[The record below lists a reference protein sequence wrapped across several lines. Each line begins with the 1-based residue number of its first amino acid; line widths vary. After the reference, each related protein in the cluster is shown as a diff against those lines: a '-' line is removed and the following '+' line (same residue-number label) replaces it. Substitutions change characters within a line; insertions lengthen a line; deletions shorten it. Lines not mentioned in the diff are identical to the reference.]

1 MARTR
6 ADAVVGI
13 NVPVLESIFGRIREL
28 IRSERGI
35 AVPTALLVLVVS
47 FGFATVALVSS
58 TNSQSGSVRDQDTK
72 TAISSAD
79 AGAEEA
85 LLRENKV
92 ETQSGTACVVSSA
105 GVLTPG
111 VPAADGWCPQ
121 HQGDVGTAS
130 FAYRVKPFEL
140 VTIAGQERRAV
151 TVVSQGASDQVSR
164 RIAISATAPTGI
176 GVFGDNRAVGVDGV
190 TIGGSSDVNTSTG
203 SEQDVIIEENG
214 TLCGNA
220 RHGPGAEVGLANNGQ
235 QCAGYI
241 VNEGSQPTPPIDISE
256 IYANNTNYRLLP
268 TGADQRSGSVAFDP
282 ASRTL
287 NLSGNG
293 SLTLGGTNYLLCRLD
308 MSGSSS
314 LIMAAGTTVK
324 IYFDSP
330 ENCGMGDGAE
340 QIKVI
345 GTSRITSTAYDPSSG
360 SYALPGLY
368 MLGSDELETYAR
380 FSGTG
385 DVTNEFVLYAP
396 RTHVEIG
403 GTAEYV
409 GATAGKTLSV
419 FGTALLTSDQNL
431 PAPDVDVIVIYKRD
445 RYVECTGAT
454 GSPPDAS
461 C

>member
-1 MARTR
+1 MPRTR

-214 TLCGNA
+214 TLCGHA

-235 QCAGYI
+235 QCAGYT

-268 TGADQRSGSVAFDP
+268 TGADQRSGSV
-282 ASRTL
+282 
-287 NLSGNG
+287 
-293 SLTLGGTNYLLCRLD
+293 SLG
-308 MSGSSS
+308 
-314 LIMAAGTTVK
+314 
-324 IYFDSP
+324 
-330 ENCGMGDGAE
+330 
-340 QIKVI
+340 
-345 GTSRITSTAYDPSSG
+345 SRIPHTEPERQRLAHPRRHQLP
-360 SYALPGLY
+360 ALPPRHVRLEQPDHGGRDDGEDL
-368 MLGSDELETYAR
+368 LRQSRELRHGRRRRADQ
-380 FSGTG
+380 G
-385 DVTNEFVLYAP
+385 D
-396 RTHVEIG
+396 
-403 GTAEYV
+403 
-409 GATAGKTLSV
+409 
-419 FGTALLTSDQNL
+419 
-431 PAPDVDVIVIYKRD
+431 RD
-445 RYVECTGAT
+445 LAHHEHRV
-454 GSPPDAS
+454 
-461 C
+461 